1 MGLCNSKPS
10 VAGSPARYTTHATE
24 ADLGSPSSS
33 SHQPAASNAGAFDGL
48 SGRPP
53 RLSHHRRARRG
64 GEYTLRQ
71 VPIADYQAE
80 RGHPGNS
87 IKDRSGSLFPRVR
100 VDGVDAGSPYSFEI
114 DSSTTVKV
122 AGFNVLTPNHEGTR
136 HLYSTGTSQVNMP
149 VVTDNMTA
157 CIAVACAAEKIDY
170 YTGERMPGARV
181 RVFHLLP
188 FNHEDLLPEN
198 VIASIRDYIYD
209 VRANGLTMRVA
220 MYGGDRDGDFSV
232 STAEALE
239 RLFKSEGIPVEFN
252 ETCANRNS
260 DALLGAVILNDN
272 STQFIKHL
280 VAA

>member
-1 MGLCNSKPS
+1 M
-10 VAGSPARYTTHATE
+10 
-24 ADLGSPSSS
+24 
-33 SHQPAASNAGAFDGL
+33 
-48 SGRPP
+48 
-53 RLSHHRRARRG
+53 
-64 GEYTLRQ
+64 
-71 VPIADYQAE
+71 ADYQAE

-122 AGFNVLTPNHEGTR
+122 AGFNCLTPNHEGTR

-170 YTGERMPGARV
+170 YTGERMPGAQV

-239 RLFKSEGIPVEFN
+239 RLFESEGIPVEFN